1 MLGSQ
6 PKRTVDAECN
16 SLDAR
21 VRQAVVLLDTLV
33 ERGEV
38 LIGMPKEQLAKRVS

>member
-6 PKRTVDAECN
+6 PKRTDDAEFN

-21 VRQAVVLLDTLV
+21 VRQAVVLLDALV

-38 LIGMPKEQLAKRVS
+38 LIGMPKEQMAKRVS